1 MRSISRTHPLRRLF
15 ASVSETTFFGELGM
29 PNPRL
34 VDYIA
39 DLLTRFVHVDNL
51 YRIRDA
57 RGRPLDQVADML
69 LEGDVRLNARS
80 FNREREVH
88 RHVGDFTLFWT
99 GAYPE
104 ALARLREPTRK
115 DHLVD
120 YVTQGKKSYA
130 IAASFRYGPY
140 AEEAAV
146 LAQLSD
152 YFELC
157 AYGLHRVR
165 ERWETLATAH
175 AARTRKQ
182 LLGE

>member
-1 MRSISRTHPLRRLF
+1 MKSIPPTHPLRRLF
-15 ASVSETTFFGELGM
+15 ASVSQRTFFGELGM

-34 VDYIA
+34 VDYVA

-57 RGRPLDQVADML
+57 RGRALDEVADML
-69 LEGDVRLNARS
+69 LEGDVRLNARW

-104 ALARLREPTRK
+104 ALPRLRGPLRK
-115 DHLVD
+115 DHLID

-130 IAASFRYGPY
+130 IAASFRHGPY
-140 AEEAAV
+140 AEEAEV

-157 AYGLHRVR
+157 AYGLHRMR
-165 ERWETLATAH
+165 EHWEAMAEVQ
-175 AARTRKQ
+175 ARRARNE
-182 LLGE
+182 LLD